1 MVMNIVIITA
11 VAVSAPIAFYVAT
24 KRGIVRQHIG
34 YVKNRLSMFSMEKK
48 CIDKVEELRIELTN
62 LREYVEKYKEKI
74 DIVENQLHSLEER
87 IEFIDKKL
95 SSLDTAQEEDDI
107 VLKVIDLRKK
117 GYSLKRIAE
126 ELNISLSKVRKIL
139 KDNAVD

>member
-1 MVMNIVIITA
+1 MIVTA

-24 KRGIVRQHIG
+24 KRGIVRRHIG
-34 YVKNRLSMFSMEKK
+34 YVKNRLDMFSAERK
-48 CIDKVEELRIELTN
+48 CIDKVEELRIELAN
-62 LREYVEKYKEKI
+62 LKEYVEKYKEKI
-74 DIVENQLHSLEER
+74 DIVENQIHSLEEK

-95 SSLDTAQEEDDI
+95 SSLDTTTQEEDDI

-139 KDNAVD
+139 KDNTVD

>member
-1 MVMNIVIITA
+1 MNIVIITA

-34 YVKNRLSMFSMEKK
+34 YVKNRLGMFSMEKK